1 MVYKPHKK
9 VPFVFYFLSYWAYY
23 EFIWVILASLA
34 IYVVYLLKGG
44 TASFITILF
53 SSDNIAWLGFL
64 PPMLLNA
71 YNTVGT
77 MVDSVIIHSE
87 EKKITIIHYPL
98 FFWKREITY
107 FLDESMFECS
117 YRSEKK
123 SFKSIMSRWSLSLF
137 WNSMIFH
144 RKGLKNMAI
153 LNDTCGWNSYQL
165 EEIYSELNKF
175 RTENQTNQ

>member
-1 MVYKPHKK
+1 MVYRRQKK
-9 VPFVFYFLSYWAYY
+9 VPFLLYFLLYWAYY
-23 EFIWVILASLA
+23 EFIWVMLAS
-34 IYVVYLLKGG
+34 IVIFVVQFIKGG
-44 TASFITILF
+44 TASFFTILF
-53 SSDNIAWLGFL
+53 SHDNISWLGFL
-64 PPMLLNA
+64 PTMFLVA
-71 YNTVGT
+71 YDTVGT

-87 EKKITIIHYPL
+87 EKKVTIIHYPL

-107 FLDESMFECS
+107 FLDESIFEYS

-123 SFKSIMSRWSLSLF
+123 SFKSIVSRWNISLY

-165 EEIYSELNKF
+165 EEIYAALNKLK
-175 RTENQTNQ
+175 TES